1 MDKRVPEV
9 RFKGFTDD
17 WELRKLGDITEITM
31 GQSPSSTNYTNN
43 PKDNILVQGNADMKN
58 GYVVPRVWT
67 TQITK
72 QAKKGD
78 LILSVRAPVG
88 DIGKTDYDVVIG
100 RGVAAVKGNKYIFQL
115 LTKMKITGYWIKFS
129 TGSTFESINSDNI
142 KNAQIIIAGDSEQNK
157 IGKFFNKL
165 DTLTT
170 LKQRELDLYKKLKK
184 GLLQK
189 LFPSDGENVPVVRFA
204 DFDEDWEQRKL
215 KDVTNIYDGTH
226 QTPDYK
232 DHGVMFLSVENIHT
246 LQSTKFI
253 SVEDFK
259 KNFKI
264 SPRKNDVLMT
274 RIGDI
279 GTPNVVKT
287 DDHIAYYVSLALLI
301 HKELNPFFLKSLIS
315 SNQVQNELWKRTL
328 HVAFPKKINKNE
340 IEKVPIFHPKIDEQ
354 IKIGKLFELLDSC
367 IVLQRQ
373 DLDVIKNVKR
383 YYLQKLFI

>member
-1 MDKRVPEV
+1 MLYRPKISFE
-9 RFKGFTDD
+9 
-17 WELRKLGDITEITM
+17 KL
-31 GQSPSSTNYTNN
+31 Y
-43 PKDNILVQGNADMKN
+43 L
-58 GYVVPRVWT
+58 GYYLNSNHY
-67 TQITK
+67 Q
-72 QAKKGD
+72 
-78 LILSVRAPVG
+78 
-88 DIGKTDYDVVIG
+88 Y
-100 RGVAAVKGNKYIFQL
+100 QL
-115 LTKMKITGYWIKFS
+115 LPLMQGIKVLSISKKNIVKTTIKFP
-129 TGSTFESINSDNI
+129 
-142 KNAQIIIAGDSEQNK
+142 KKKSEQLLL
-157 IGKFFNKL
+157 GKVFL
-165 DTLTT
+165 LMDSIID